1 MKNAKPTMSWVTD
14 KNHLNEKLLKYWQNE
29 YKLLLDDVK
38 SAIQLLE
45 SNEMIDSLDREELL
59 IMLNNSVE

>member
-1 MKNAKPTMSWVTD
+1 MSWVTD